1 MSDNE
6 IFEMLMKMTKNHM
19 LTFRYDDLEQ
29 EFIMKEIKR
38 LEKETGL
45 RIRATDVIRIAL
57 QNYEQYLVRMNKITE
72 TKISMREN

>member
-1 MSDNE
+1 
-6 IFEMLMKMTKNHM
+6 MKMTKNHM